1 MESFHL
7 RQIEKVRFLPW
18 RQIPIRSKRQY
29 LLEAIEA
36 NASLN
41 TCDKVWM
48 SSRLEDIQSV
58 VNYNAVKYS
67 PKGGCIK
74 HIDFDT
80 LFPT

>member
-29 LLEAIEA
+29 LLDAIEA

-48 SSRLEDIQSV
+48 SNRLEDIRSV
-58 VNYNAVKYS
+58 VNYSAVKYS

-74 HIDFDT
+74 HIDFAT